1 MLLIGLAVKEYKAKD
16 NVIDVK
22 WKAPAVTEAVSDN
35 SREIFVD
42 DNAGEK
48 FAPRR
53 DEKRFQQGH
62 SFISDR
68 RRARS
73 KSRSR
78 R

>member
-1 MLLIGLAVKEYKAKD
+1 MLISLAVKEYNAKD
-16 NVIDVK
+16 IVIDEK

-35 SREIFVD
+35 SRETFVD
-42 DNAGEK
+42 DTVGEK

-73 KSRSR
+73 KSRGR

>member
-1 MLLIGLAVKEYKAKD
+1 MLVSLAVKEYMAKND
-16 NVIDVK
+16 DEK
-22 WKAPAVTEAVSDN
+22 WEAPAVTEAVSDN
-35 SREIFVD
+35 SKETFKD
-42 DNAGEK
+42 DNNAGEK